1 MQSTIVQVFRS
12 VDFMRDYLV
21 NGRTFRA
28 FGNIDDFNSVAFWNG
43 IDTLLPVLYVIRV
56 LDRLVDK

>member
-1 MQSTIVQVFRS
+1 
-12 VDFMRDYLV
+12 MRDYLV
-21 NGRTFRA
+21 NERTFRA

-43 IDTLLPVLYVIRV
+43 IDMLLPVLYVIRV